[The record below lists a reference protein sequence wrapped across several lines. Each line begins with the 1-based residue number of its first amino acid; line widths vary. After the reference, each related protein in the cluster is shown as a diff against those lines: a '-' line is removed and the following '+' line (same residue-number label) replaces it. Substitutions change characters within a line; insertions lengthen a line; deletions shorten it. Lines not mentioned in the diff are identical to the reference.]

1 MMDTEQSASAV
12 RLLPQGHTNGAESD
26 PRRPESSGPGFVW
39 SQLRGPEFGGADVGG
54 KGFYFGAGER
64 GAPCAGGAGSLPG
77 LHAPQSP
84 SRDPSREGRPE
95 RVGGGG
101 RGGGRLPHRRLWEA
115 LLCSLT
121 RAAGWGSHSGCQ
133 SERKTE
139 EPSRREALLTP
150 KLRCGT
156 LAARRSDLGAL
167 GCPQRLQS
175 RCGVEEASARG
186 APGLFSPS
194 FGIPGAARASAVSL
208 LDCPSALPLPAQ
220 FSGLASPGP
229 GCSRGDEE
237 SSGAG
242 AHGAGRAG
250 RTARR
255 RPMRLLSNGRGPW
268 GAACGW
274 PCWAPRAWA
283 RRPSSAS
290 SCSVTILSATSP
302 QTDRAST
309 VLRCCSMAPST
320 T

>member
-1 MMDTEQSASAV
+1 MQVLKKWCLVLMDTEQSASAV
-12 RLLPQGHTNGAESD
+12 RLLSQGHTNGAESD

-121 RAAGWGSHSGCQ
+121 RAAGWGSHSGRQ

-150 KLRCGT
+150 KLRSAPLRDPRGEEVGPWCSGLPT
-156 LAARRSDLGAL
+156 APPVELRGGGGVCARRAGS
-167 GCPQRLQS
+167 
-175 RCGVEEASARG
+175 V
-186 APGLFSPS
+186 FSEL
-194 FGIPGAARASAVSL
+194 R
-208 LDCPSALPLPAQ
+208 
-220 FSGLASPGP
+220 
-229 GCSRGDEE
+229 
-237 SSGAG
+237 
-242 AHGAGRAG
+242 H
-250 RTARR
+250 
-255 RPMRLLSNGRGPW
+255 
-268 GAACGW
+268 
-274 PCWAPRAWA
+274 PR
-283 RRPSSAS
+283 
-290 SCSVTILSATSP
+290 SCSCVRR
-302 QTDRAST
+302 Q
-309 VLRCCSMAPST
+309 PS
-320 T
+320 